1 MVYLFMV
8 KDVLK
13 NANVASGL

>member
-1 MVYLFMV
+1 MV